1 MCMCKPALTAFTI
14 KLCHFGGYLH
24 SDTPDPHPQLKEKKQ
39 KTCLNILCKFPSAS
53 IYQVCNV

>member
-24 SDTPDPHPQLKEKKQ
+24 SDTPDPHPHLKEKKTKNLSEHIVQ
-39 KTCLNILCKFPSAS
+39 ISLS
-53 IYQVCNV
+53 